1 MNEIR
6 PDPNA
11 DAHGLCASD
20 FELLE
25 RARQGDTAAFHELVD
40 RHATGLYRLACALT
54 GDRAEAEDV
63 MQETFLGAFQG
74 MRGFRGRSSVKT
86 WLIGILNRRAARHH
100 RRRMRHPALPL
111 EGADR
116 QPAAR
121 HAPEARIDVN
131 EALGR
136 LSPEHRQVLVL
147 REVEG
152 MTYAEMA
159 QVLGVPLG
167 TVESRLFRAR
177 QELKM
182 QLADYLPSNG

>member
-6 PDPNA
+6 PDPHA

-20 FELLE
+20 SELLE
-25 RARQGDTAAFHELVD
+25 RARHGETAAFHELVD
-40 RHATGLYRLACALT
+40 RHAAGLYRLACALT
-54 GDRAEAEDV
+54 GDSAEAEDV

-86 WLIGILNRRAARHH
+86 WLVSILNRQAARRH
-100 RRRMRHPALPL
+100 RRRMRHPAVPL
-111 EGADR
+111 EGLAEP
-116 QPAAR
+116 PAAPR
-121 HAPEARIDVN
+121 SPEARIDVD

-136 LSPEHRQVLVL
+136 LTSEHRQVLVL